1 MLSLRTMDQPDPPAS
16 AAFLD
21 PELLQDAVESL
32 SEGIA
37 VYDAD
42 YRLITSNRRYS
53 EMFHQAADVIR
64 PGVHWKTL
72 FTTCVE
78 RGVYTESMNFRGERL
93 AEIIRQPHTFGRNVE
108 VEHSDG
114 RIYSVSNNATRSGGF
129 VVARADIT
137 ERRRAEQMSRDR
149 EILLDTVLDTIPI
162 PIVMARKE
170 DGRIIYRS
178 AEAWKDYDPKKP
190 YAQEHFKN
198 AADRARYVEEIV
210 EHGQVPD
217 FRVDLVRA
225 DGTDYRATLAGR
237 LVEYEGD
244 SYIVSAI
251 SDLSAHLSK
260 EELLRH
266 VVEACPTPLTMT
278 RLESGELLFA
288 SPEARAYF
296 GDQPTSKSYYVVP
309 GSRER
314 YIEELRRKGFVYDY
328 RVRLRT
334 TDGREFWSANS
345 ARVIRYRGEDVIVAH
360 VRDLT
365 DQLSIE
371 EQLAAQRETVFQ
383 NEKMSALGELLA
395 GVAHELNNPL
405 SVVVGHALMLLE
417 DDVDPEVRRHV
428 EKISSASE
436 RCSRIVRTF
445 LTMARQQPSRT
456 EHTELNDIV
465 RIAVDVARYGETND
479 IRIDTDLAEGLP
491 AISADSDQITQ
502 VILNLVLNA
511 EQAIQTSG
519 KGDRIRVSTRP
530 GRAEA
535 TVELVVEDNGPGIPD
550 AIRGRIFEPFFTTK
564 GLGEGTGIGLALSH
578 RIILSHQGSIRLD
591 TRARVGTRFV
601 VALPVSGPA
610 AETAEEAPDEA
621 SPASAARVL
630 IVDDEADVAALNGEV
645 LSRGGYDV
653 DVTNSVTGAI
663 ELMRR
668 SDYDLVLSDLNMPGR
683 DGRNLFEAIGAEFP
697 HLAERTGFV
706 TGDTMGQ
713 TSQTFLSEVGRPF
726 LEKPAAPRELLAF
739 AGSILAAA
747 EGRQ

>member
-1 MLSLRTMDQPDPPAS
+1 MDQTRTPAS
-16 AAFLD
+16 TAVVD

-37 VYDAD
+37 VYGAD
-42 YRLITSNRRYS
+42 FRLITSNRRYA
-53 EMFHQAADVIR
+53 EMLHQAADLIR

-72 FTTCVE
+72 FTSCVE
-78 RGVYTESMNFRGERL
+78 RGVYAERMDFRGERL
-93 AEIIRQPHTFGRNVE
+93 AEIIRQPQTFGRDVE

-114 RIYSVSNNATRSGGF
+114 RIYAVSNNATRSGGF
-129 VVARADIT
+129 VVARTDIT

-162 PIVMARKE
+162 PIVMARKD

-178 AEAWKDYDPKKP
+178 AEAWKDYDVEKP
-190 YAQEHFKN
+190 YAQDHFKN
-198 AADRARYVEEIV
+198 AADRARYVREI
-210 EHGQVPD
+210 ETHGQVPD

-251 SDLSAHLSK
+251 SDVSAQFSK

-278 RLESGELLFA
+278 KLESGELLFA

-296 GDQPTSKSYYVVP
+296 GDQPTSKAYYVEP

-314 YIEELRRKGFVYDY
+314 YIEELKRKGFVYDY

-345 ARVIRYRGEDVIVAH
+345 ARTIRYRGEDVIVAH

-365 DQLSIE
+365 EQLSIE
-371 EQLAAQRETVFQ
+371 EQLAAQREMVFQ

-428 EKISSASE
+428 EKISAASE

-456 EHTELNDIV
+456 ERTEINDII
-465 RIAVDVARYGETND
+465 RTAVDVARYGETHD
-479 IRIDTDLAEGLP
+479 ISIDTDLARGLP
-491 AISADSDQITQ
+491 PISADPDQITQ
-502 VILNLVLNA
+502 VILNLILNA
-511 EQAIQTSG
+511 EQAIQSSG
-519 KGDRIRVSTRP
+519 VGNRILVSSRLGRGGDS
-530 GRAEA
+530 
-535 TVELVVEDNGPGIPD
+535 VEFVVEDNGPGIPA
-550 AIRGRIFEPFFTTK
+550 AIQGRIFEPFFTTK
-564 GLGEGTGIGLALSH
+564 DLGEGTGIGLALSH
-578 RIILSHQGSIRLD
+578 RIVLSHHGGIRLD
-591 TRARVGTRFV
+591 ASHRGGTRFV
-601 VALPVSGPA
+601 ISLPVAALEAAA
-610 AETAEEAPDEA
+610 AEDAAPEAAA
-621 SPASAARVL
+621 SSAARVL
-630 IVDDEADVAALNGEV
+630 IVDDETDVAELNGEV
-645 LSRGGYDV
+645 LSRGGYQV
-653 DVTNSVTGAI
+653 DVASSVTEAI
-663 ELMRR
+663 RLLRR
-668 SDYDLVLSDLNMPGR
+668 AEYDLVLSDLNMPEH
-683 DGRNLFEAIGAEFP
+683 DGRTLFEAIGREFP
-697 HLAERTGFV
+697 HLTERTGFV
-706 TGDTMGQ
+706 TGDTMGR
-713 TSQTFLSEVGRPF
+713 TSQIFLSEAGRPY
-726 LEKPAAPRELLAF
+726 LEKPVAPRELLAF
-739 AGSILAAA
+739 AGSILEAA